1 MEKIIVFAI
10 TMSLLTAI
18 PAFAGTINV
27 GLIIDETK
35 TGTDRLKVGRR
46 KGGNGILALVAIFT
60 GLVACVIG
68 ICLFLEPFTD
78 YLDALPGAE
87 YAVFDGFQTA
97 TGCIILCA
105 AAYSVTM
112 YNLATWAESLRKH
125 RLKWY
130 IGQVNKGRIKKE
142 AIV

>member
-1 MEKIIVFAI
+1 MEKIIVFSI
-10 TMSLLTAI
+10 TMALLTAV

-35 TGTDRLKVGRR
+35 TGDGRLKVGRR

-78 YLDALPGAE
+78 YLDALPGAQ
-87 YAVFDGFQTA
+87 YAVFNGLQTA

-105 AAYSVTM
+105 AAYSVIM
-112 YNLATWAESLRKH
+112 FYFAAWAESLRKH

-130 IGQVNKGRIKKE
+130 INQVNKGRIKKE
-142 AIV
+142 VIV